1 MSTPE
6 QPSAP
11 ADSTTNSSN
20 RKPKVIIAGGGLG
33 GLTLAILLH
42 KANIDFE
49 VLERAKEVKPLG
61 SAVGLGIGV
70 AALFKQM
77 DLYDDFVQIGKQHTR
92 LQIFNETLA
101 PEFAMEYAFL
111 EGMTNCKEY
120 LVSRADLYDVL
131 WRHCPR
137 DQIHLSKK
145 ITDYDQDDEGVTVR
159 CADGSTYRGDI
170 LVGADGAY
178 SVVRTQLYEKLKEQ
192 NKLPASDAEPLPF
205 SNVCLVGQTRVLD
218 PEEFPSLK
226 SKESQFLSVLGIEN
240 MYTWTT
246 LTTKSDTIC
255 WAVVAYLEKESSKA
269 DESFCN
275 SEWGPEAA
283 ESMCQ
288 EVRDFKVPGGKDGKV
303 LTMGDIIDLTPKDL
317 ISKVMLEEKVF
328 DTWYSGRTVLIG
340 DACHKMN
347 PSGGVGALNAMFD
360 AVTIA
365 NWISTL
371 ESSSVSDLDVIF
383 KEYHAERYPVAQAA
397 YARSK
402 MFAYNLGKSWISVF
416 VRAVMRR
423 LPEFLMKR
431 LAITQLAAVR
441 PQVSFLPLVED
452 KASIPKS
459 DQPSLH
465 KTLAIHKA
473 RAAKPSQSNDVAV

>member
-1 MSTPE
+1 M
-6 QPSAP
+6 SAP
-11 ADSTTNSSN
+11 EPTSSP
-20 RKPKVIIAGGGLG
+20 RKLKVIIAGGGLG

-42 KANIDFE
+42 KANIEFE
-49 VLERAKEVKPLG
+49 VLERAKEVRPLG

-70 AALFKQM
+70 AALFEQM
-77 DLYDDFVQIGKQHTR
+77 GILDDFVQIGKQHTC

-101 PEFAMEYAFL
+101 PEFQMDYAFL
-111 EGMTNCKEY
+111 ERMTNCKEY
-120 LVSRADLYDVL
+120 LVSRADLYEIL
-131 WRHCPR
+131 WRHVPR

-159 CADGSTYRGDI
+159 CADGSTYHGDI

-178 SVVRTQLYEKLKEQ
+178 SVVRAQMYEKLKEQ
-192 NKLPASDAEPLPF
+192 NKLPASDGEPLPF
-205 SNVCLVGQTRVLD
+205 SNICLVGQTRVLD

-246 LTTKSDTIC
+246 LTTKKNTLC
-255 WAVVAYLEKESSKA
+255 WAVVEYLEKESSKA
-269 DESFCN
+269 DESFRN

-288 EVRDFKVPGGKDGKV
+288 EVRNFKVPGGKDGKV

-360 AVTIA
+360 AVTVA

-371 ESSSVSDLDVIF
+371 ESSTVSDLDTIF

-465 KTLAIHKA
+465 KTLAIYKA
-473 RAAKPSQSNDVAV
+473 RAVKASQANDVAA

>member
-6 QPSAP
+6 PIAP
-11 ADSTTNSSN
+11 VATITTSP

-61 SAVGLGIGV
+61 SAVGLGTGV

-77 DLYDDFVQIGKQHTR
+77 GIYDDFVQVGKQHTR

-101 PEFAMEYAFL
+101 PEFSMEYAFL

-131 WRHCPR
+131 WRHAPR

-145 ITDYDQDDEGVTVR
+145 ITDYDQDDKGVTVR
-159 CADGSTYRGDI
+159 CADGSTYHGDI

-178 SVVRTQLYEKLKEQ
+178 SVVRAQLYERLKEQ
-192 NKLPASDAEPLPF
+192 NKLPASDGEPLPF
-205 SNVCLVGQTRVLD
+205 SNICLVGQTRVLD

-246 LTTKSDTIC
+246 LTTKKSTLC
-255 WAVVAYLEKESSKA
+255 WAVVEYLGKESSKA
-269 DESFCN
+269 DESFRN

-303 LTMGDIIDLTPKDL
+303 LTMGDIIDLTPKDV

-328 DTWYSGRTVLIG
+328 DTWYNGRTVLIG

-360 AVTIA
+360 AVTVA

-383 KEYHAERYPVAQAA
+383 KEYHAERHPVAQAA
-397 YARSK
+397 YSRSK

-431 LAITQLAAVR
+431 LAIAQLAAVR

-452 KASIPKS
+452 KANIPKS

-465 KTLAIHKA
+465 KTLAIHMA
-473 RAAKPSQSNDVAV
+473 RAAKKSPANDIAA